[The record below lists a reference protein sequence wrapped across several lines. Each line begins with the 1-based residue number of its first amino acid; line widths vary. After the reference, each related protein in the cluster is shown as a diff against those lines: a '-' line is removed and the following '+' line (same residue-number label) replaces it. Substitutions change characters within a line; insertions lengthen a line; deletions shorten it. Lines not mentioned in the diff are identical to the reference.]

1 MKNYIILAVFILMLI
16 FTGCDGFLAVRGSV
30 IDDDTIK
37 SYTISDSLFEEIQ
50 LSNGIEGVQIQIDP
64 NVQDLLINP
73 EHFEK
78 YGFKTFSDS
87 IGYFEYSS
95 TVAPGKWVAGIVVSK
110 SGYLNDTIY
119 FSSNTP
125 NAYWTNL
132 IISLKK
138 NN

>member
-64 NVQDLLINP
+64 M
-73 EHFEK
+73 
-78 YGFKTFSDS
+78 FK
-87 IGYFEYSS
+87 
-95 TVAPGKWVAGIVVSK
+95 
-110 SGYLNDTIY
+110 IY
-119 FSSNTP
+119 
-125 NAYWTNL
+125 
-132 IISLKK
+132 
-138 NN
+138 